1 MKNRFDDAWFI
12 QHGAC
17 NVTAIARSLR
27 IACIEAS
34 RETNDNPAKDPA
46 VRMIVH
52 QLAHLIDY
60 HGLDNN
66 LHEYSKLYKILDEER
81 NKDHL
86 RIKYNEEY
94 ES

>member
-12 QHGAC
+12 QHGASNIC
-17 NVTAIARSLR
+17 GIARALR
-27 IACIEAS
+27 QACLEAS

-60 HGLDNN
+60 HGLDTN
-66 LHEYSKLYKILDEER
+66 LFEYSKLYKILEEER
-81 NKDHL
+81 HKEHL

-94 ES
+94 E